1 MMGSKGGWEGQRRP
15 GGREMRKRRKKG
27 NIHGN
32 GDKKDWKKGES
43 GTFFLD
49 ERNGEKREVCF
60 SF

>member
-49 ERNGEKREVCF
+49 ER
-60 SF
+60 